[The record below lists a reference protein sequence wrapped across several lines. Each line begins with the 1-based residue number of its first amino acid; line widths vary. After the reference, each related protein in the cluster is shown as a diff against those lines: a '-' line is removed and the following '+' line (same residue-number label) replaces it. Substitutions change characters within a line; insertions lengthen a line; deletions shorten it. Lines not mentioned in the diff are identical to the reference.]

1 MELKE
6 IKNMNKRIKRII
18 ATVTV
23 LVLGAFSLSFL
34 HAEEVNESKL
44 TNLSYVKKTYKAKC
58 KYVREDGFY
67 YYSSDGKAAF
77 FKMKV
82 PDPKAPDSADAV
94 IKLGFVNVD
103 DEVYGRVVCRM
114 PGPGLTITCNL
125 HDTEYLVKGK
135 SAAYLSKDDAE
146 DLVKEFKDTVIELAK
161 KLKEKTN

>member
-1 MELKE
+1 
-6 IKNMNKRIKRII
+6 MNKRITKRIV

-23 LVLGAFSLSFL
+23 LMLGAFSYL

-44 TNLSYVKKTYKAKC
+44 TNLSYVKKTYKAEC
-58 KYVREDGFY
+58 KYVSEDGFY

-94 IKLGFVNVD
+94 VKLGFVNAD
-103 DEVYGRVVCRM
+103 DEVYGRIVCRM
-114 PGPGLTITCNL
+114 PGPGITIACNL
-125 HDTEYLVKGK
+125 HDTEYSVKGK
-135 SAAYLSKDDAE
+135 SAAYVSKEEAE
-146 DLVKEFKDTVIELAK
+146 DLVKEFKDLVIELAK

>member
-1 MELKE
+1 
-6 IKNMNKRIKRII
+6 MNKRIKRII

-58 KYVREDGFY
+58 KYVSEDGFY

-82 PDPKAPDSADAV
+82 PESKAPDSVDAV
-94 IKLGFVNVD
+94 LKLGFVNVD

-114 PGPGLTITCNL
+114 PGPGITIACNL
-125 HDTEYLVKGK
+125 HDTEYSVKGK
-135 SAAYLSKDDAE
+135 SAAYLSKEDAE
-146 DLVKEFKDTVIELAK
+146 DLVKEFKDLVIELAK
-161 KLKEKTN
+161 EFEEKTN